1 MTKRYNL
8 SALHNAAIEITKIT
22 TGAMPYSRTE
32 DLEKISFHFQWALD
46 HDYSGLWRRGGAAV
60 TATQLRFVLAEIL
73 GQRGPGSLFRLL
85 QRRRWLPEGSRDQPW
100 VSFLVDVSG
109 FQVLAG
115 ARGDAGGV
123 RPAGARVNCLPLK
136 SSV

>member
-1 MTKRYNL
+1 VRAFPPFLLPGRSVRPLVLFRVKVKNNIL
-8 SALHNAAIEITKIT
+8 AD
-22 TGAMPYSRTE
+22 

-46 HDYSGLWRRGGAAV
+46 HDYSGMWRRGGAAV